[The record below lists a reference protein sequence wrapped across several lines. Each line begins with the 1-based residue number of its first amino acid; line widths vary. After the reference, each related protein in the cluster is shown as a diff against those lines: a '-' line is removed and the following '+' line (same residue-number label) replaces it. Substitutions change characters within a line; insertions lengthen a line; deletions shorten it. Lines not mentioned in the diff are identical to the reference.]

1 MHDVRIEY
9 DMPAAEYHAI
19 PAVSKSLLGK
29 FDRTAAHG
37 KYALEHPHDSDA
49 LALGRAFH
57 TLSLEPEKAAQELAV
72 APVCDKRTKEGKV
85 LFAEFEASSAG
96 KTVLTAAQ
104 YAQAVDM
111 AQSFRECPEYAHVIA
126 DCKIEV
132 SIFWQDADTWE
143 PCKTRLDFVDPERG
157 IVGDLKSVR
166 DASDEGFARDAF
178 AYGYH
183 MAAAIHCDAYELAFG
198 QQPNFYVMPVVE
210 KDAPYLSRFFF
221 TAPSS
226 DFVTLGR
233 REYRERLKKYSAARV
248 SQKWEGYPVGL
259 QELFL
264 PAWVQ
269 RKIEQGEM

>member
-49 LALGRAFH
+49 LVLGRAFH

-178 AYGYH
+178 AYGLSL
-183 MAAAIHCDAYELAFG
+183 IH
-198 QQPNFYVMPVVE
+198 
-210 KDAPYLSRFFF
+210 
-221 TAPSS
+221 
-226 DFVTLGR
+226 
-233 REYRERLKKYSAARV
+233 
-248 SQKWEGYPVGL
+248 
-259 QELFL
+259 
-264 PAWVQ
+264 
-269 RKIEQGEM
+269 I